1 MRRQF
6 DKSLHKLEED
16 LMEMANRVEEA
27 LQLTVRA
34 LKEHDADIARE
45 VREGDEQINAMAHAL
60 EQNCMYIITRQQPI
74 ARDLRLITSTL
85 KYITNL
91 EEIGDHCADICE
103 IIVQRESTWS
113 WSDLPYDEMIAM
125 FEVAH
130 NMYKKAMETLV
141 TGDEEQALLV
151 CKEDDVVDECFNR
164 LVLEISAIMGQKP
177 NLASEAVDDI
187 MIVKYIERLA
197 DHAEDIAK
205 WSIYLETGVHPGF

>member
-6 DKSLHKLEED
+6 NKSLHKLEED
-16 LMEMANRVEEA
+16 LMEMAMRVEEA

-85 KYITNL
+85 KDITNL

-113 WSDLPYDEMIAM
+113 WSDLPYDEMISM
-125 FEVAH
+125 LETAH
-130 NMYKKAMETLV
+130 TMYKGAIETL
-141 TGDEEQALLV
+141 TSGDEEQALLV
-151 CKEDDVVDECFNR
+151 CKQDDIVDECFNH
-164 LVLEISAIMGQKP
+164 LVLEISSIMGKKP